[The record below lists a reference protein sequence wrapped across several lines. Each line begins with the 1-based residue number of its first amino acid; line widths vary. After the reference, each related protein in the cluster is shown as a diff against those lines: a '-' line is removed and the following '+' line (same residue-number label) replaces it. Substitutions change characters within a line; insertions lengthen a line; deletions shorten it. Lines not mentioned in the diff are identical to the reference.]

1 MDADSGQFLIDLE
14 RTARELEAAG
24 AYNAGK
30 LLRGAAF
37 STRVRR
43 TNATGVPASP
53 DEADR
58 MLGEAIQVLARA
70 GASPELLQALER
82 SRQAA
87 RENRTI
93 AHEESPDLRVCRR
106 CGEIALGEAPDR
118 CPACGADGLTMREF
132 LPIYYLEPLEP
143 QTALAALASAP
154 AELAATMAGLSKE
167 QLTAS
172 PEPGGWTLREAA
184 AHLLDAQG
192 LLAGRVEKILAEEHP
207 SLEGAAT
214 WAEVGGE
221 SLTAAEVLEQYRRSR
236 EATVARLEA
245 IAPQDWLRT
254 AWHTEF
260 GRVTLLQQASY
271 FAKHERD
278 HFWQICAIR
287 QAVE

>member
-1 MDADSGQFLIDLE
+1 
-14 RTARELEAAG
+14 
-24 AYNAGK
+24 
-30 LLRGAAF
+30 
-37 STRVRR
+37 
-43 TNATGVPASP
+43 
-53 DEADR
+53 
-58 MLGEAIQVLARA
+58 MLGEAIQALAGA
-70 GASPELLQALER
+70 GASAELLQALKR

-93 AHEESPDLRVCRR
+93 THEESPDLRVCRR
-106 CGEIALGEAPDR
+106 CGEIALGQAPER
-118 CPACGADGLTMREF
+118 CPACGADGLTMRAF
-132 LPIYYLEPLEP
+132 PAIYYLEPLEP
-143 QTALAALASAP
+143 QEALAALASAP
-154 AELAATMAGLSKE
+154 GELSAIMAGLSE
-167 QLTAS
+167 AELSAA

-236 EATVARLEA
+236 QATVARLEG
-245 IAPQDWLRT
+245 IAPQDWQRD
-254 AWHTEF
+254 AFHTEF

-278 HFWQICAIR
+278 HFWQIRAIR
-287 QAVE
+287 RAVE